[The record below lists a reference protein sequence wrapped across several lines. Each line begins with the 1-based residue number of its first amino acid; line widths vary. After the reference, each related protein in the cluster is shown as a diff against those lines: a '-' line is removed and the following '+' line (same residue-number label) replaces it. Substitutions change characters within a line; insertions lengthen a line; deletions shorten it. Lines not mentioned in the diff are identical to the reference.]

1 VSNRPKKTTLSSE
14 RVRQAQNASAG
25 RARLWWIVGAVVLVV
40 GIAAIIAI
48 SVGGSDDAPGGG
60 ESASGGTIVPSGNQ
74 SNGPVEV
81 TGTPL
86 PQGPATGSD
95 PAIGQPAPMLTGQ
108 SFDGSTV
115 TIADDGSPKVVLFL
129 AHWCPHCQAEVP
141 RLVEWL
147 EDNGLPADVELFA
160 VATGTDSGRPNYPP
174 GAWLRKEQWS
184 VPTMLDDDESTAAE
198 AYGLSSYPYFVVVG
212 ADGNVVERTSGEIS
226 TEQWEALLDAAR
238 TGQATGAAGAGDQSS
253 PVG

>member
-60 ESASGGTIVPSGNQ
+60 ESASGGTVVPSGDR
-74 SNGPVEV
+74 SNGPVEA

-86 PQGPATGSD
+86 PQATTAGND
-95 PAIGQPAPMLTGQ
+95 PAVGQPAPTLTGQ

-115 TIADDGSPKVVLFL
+115 TIDDDGSPKIVMFL
-129 AHWCPHCQAEVP
+129 AHWCPHCQDEVP

-147 EDNGLPADVELFA
+147 EDNGLPADVGLFA
-160 VATGTDSGRPNYPP
+160 VATGTDSGRANYPP
-174 GAWLRKEQWS
+174 GAWLRKEQWP
-184 VPTMLDDDESTAAE
+184 VPTMVDDDESTAAV
-198 AYGLSSYPYFVVVG
+198 AYGLAGFPYFVVVG
-212 ADGNVVERTSGEIS
+212 ADGTVVERASGQLT
-226 TEQWEALLDAAR
+226 TEQWEALLEAAR
-238 TGQATGAAGAGDQSS
+238 TGQSTGGVGSGQSS